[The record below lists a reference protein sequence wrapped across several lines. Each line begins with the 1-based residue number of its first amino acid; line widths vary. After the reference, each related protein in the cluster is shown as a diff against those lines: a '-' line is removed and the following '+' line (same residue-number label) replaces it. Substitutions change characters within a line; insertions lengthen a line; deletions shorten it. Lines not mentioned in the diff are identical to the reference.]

1 MSPKASLPQRSLRQE
16 NILSYGWPEKKPE
29 RYLGW
34 SGPLSL
40 LPGGEVSV
48 RLLLIPTLQAESTAI
63 VSMGQMAAPTGAPT
77 DSSMTVSSQ
86 IPILQDTR
94 VPVQF
99 ESRSLPT
106 RVPGTSMVNSSSGG
120 LCPMHGNAVP
130 AESPKELKPLR
141 QSLAQTIRSL

>member
-16 NILSYGWPEKKPE
+16 NILSYGWPGKKLE

-40 LPGGEVSV
+40 LPGGVSTV
-48 RLLLIPTLQAESTAI
+48 HLTLILTLQAESTT
-63 VSMGQMAAPTGAPT
+63 VMSMGQTVAPTGAPT
-77 DSSMTVSSQ
+77 DSSMSALSQ
-86 IPILQDTR
+86 IPILQDTQ

-120 LCPMHGNAVP
+120 LCPMQGNTVP
-130 AESPKELKPLR
+130 AESPKEPKPLR
-141 QSLAQTIRSL
+141 QSLAQTIQSL